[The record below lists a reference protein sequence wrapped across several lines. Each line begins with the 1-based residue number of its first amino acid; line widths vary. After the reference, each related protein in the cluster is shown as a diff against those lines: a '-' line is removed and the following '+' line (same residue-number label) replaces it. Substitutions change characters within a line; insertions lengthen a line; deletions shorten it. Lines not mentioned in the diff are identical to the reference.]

1 MDMAR
6 KKIKEQ
12 PPIFVP
18 VIDAADLDARTVFML
33 GLPGHRT
40 AMGRSG
46 LGYLAT
52 QAELAYMQGLMIR
65 WLFTGRFRTHNL
77 IYLFFMFIFGL
88 VYGIIPL
95 GAALFEIV
103 RYSNFEMTNI
113 LILGLPYVAIG
124 CALFVNS
131 ILSFLDWEGKT
142 ITGD

>member
-12 PPIFVP
+12 PPIFAP
-18 VIDAADLDARTVFML
+18 VIDAADLDPRTVFML

-65 WLFTGRFRTHNL
+65 WLFTGKFRTRNP
-77 IYLFFMFIFGL
+77 IYLFVMFMLGL
-88 VYGIIPL
+88 LIGIIPI
-95 GAALFEIV
+95 GAVIFEIV
-103 RYSNFEMTNI
+103 RYSNFEMVFVPFI
-113 LILGLPYVAIG
+113 GFPYIAVG

-131 ILSFLDWEGKT
+131 ILSLLNWDGKT